1 MADRE
6 ECRACGLSELTLLL
20 AQAKL
25 QIQNRLI
32 EAEEKY
38 GFDFLAREPLQG
50 QNPQPYVWVRMCKSE
65 EEEENSTNCTV

>member
-1 MADRE
+1 MADRG

-25 QIQNRLI
+25 QIQNRLK
-32 EAEEKY
+32 EAEEEY
-38 GFDFLAREPLQG
+38 GFDFLAGEPLQG
-50 QNPQPYVWVRMCKSE
+50 QNSQPYLWVRMCTSG